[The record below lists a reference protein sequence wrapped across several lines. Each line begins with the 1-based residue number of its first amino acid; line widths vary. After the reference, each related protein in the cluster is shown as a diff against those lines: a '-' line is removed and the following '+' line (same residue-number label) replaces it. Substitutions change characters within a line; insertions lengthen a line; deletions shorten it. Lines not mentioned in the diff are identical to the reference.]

1 MDVDDAMFSEREIEE
16 VQGLVRLNVTA
27 AQERHLSKHF
37 EAQLRFAWIRKERDV
52 TCNHLC
58 IFILTL
64 SQTPKHR
71 TDKEV
76 VD

>member
-37 EAQLRFAWIRKERDV
+37 EASHGSEKKEM
-52 TCNHLC
+52 
-58 IFILTL
+58 
-64 SQTPKHR
+64 
-71 TDKEV
+71 
-76 VD
+76 

>member
-37 EAQLRFAWIRKERDV
+37 EAQLRKRKRFG
-52 TCNHLC
+52 C